1 MPSLLWMG
9 AAFVTKC
16 VMSTCKGGKGNTV
29 LSVHLHKRKHLN
41 SKPRQNTSV
50 IKVSGCTRSKGL
62 VGSKNF
68 S

>member
-1 MPSLLWMG
+1 MG

-50 IKVSGCTRSKGL
+50 IKVSGYTHSEGFVR
-62 VGSKNF
+62 SKNF